1 MSWPPGASTCFG
13 WLNEDGDIVNDFF
26 LSLCAETKKNIVN
39 DDGDG
44 DDDDFGDVLHVVCHP
59 ESPHALD
66 ESGCWTS
73 SFLEEVD
80 LINLITAKQIVFI
93 TIVIVRIALNFLTM
107 ITVTILFHF
116 RHLYKLYVLCILVPT
131 SIWDSL
137 FCSCA
142 FKAKPDPRIPKIDFN
157 FGN

>member
-1 MSWPPGASTCFG
+1 MSWPPGAYTCFG
-13 WLNEDGDIVNDFF
+13 WLNEDGD
-26 LSLCAETKKNIVN
+26 IVN

-59 ESPHALD
+59 KSPHALD

-107 ITVTILFHF
+107 IIVTILFHF
-116 RHLYKLYVLCILVPT
+116 RHLYSYMYCV
-131 SIWDSL
+131 SL
-137 FCSCA
+137 FQPPYEIPFSA
-142 FKAKPDPRIPKIDFN
+142 LVLSKQSRIQEFLKLILTLVIKELINVKSFSK
-157 FGN
+157 